1 MKYLVLFSMI
11 LIVASVTILMMPP
24 PLETET
30 EGFTPDRTDDDD
42 DDMYR
47 NLQQPAP
54 AGRSNASSTAGAADG
69 TSDHQHLLDG
79 LLAKHDRMFEAFE
92 NKVNAIKGVSATTT
106 QKNGI
111 ASTTETII

>member
-1 MKYLVLFSMI
+1 MKYFILFSMI

-24 PLETET
+24 SETET

-42 DDMYR
+42 GMYR

-54 AGRSNASSTAGAADG
+54 AGHRRNASSTAGAADG

-79 LLAKHDRMFEAFE
+79 LLAKHDRLFEAFE
-92 NKVNAIKGVSATTT
+92 NKVKNIPGVSATTT

>member
-1 MKYLVLFSMI
+1 MKYFVLFSMI
-11 LIVASVTILMMPP
+11 LIVVSVIILMMPP
-24 PLETET
+24 LEKER
-30 EGFTPDRTDDDD
+30 EGFTPDRTDDD

-54 AGRSNASSTAGAADG
+54 AGCSNASSTAGAADG

-79 LLAKHDRMFEAFE
+79 LLAKHDRLFEDFE
-92 NKVNAIKGVSATTT
+92 YKVKTIAGVSATTT

-111 ASTTETII
+111 ASTTEKFI

>member
-1 MKYLVLFSMI
+1 MKYFVLFSMI
-11 LIVASVTILMMPP
+11 LIVVSVAILMMPQH
-24 PLETET
+24 ETET
-30 EGFTPDRTDDDD
+30 EGFTPHRTDDD

-54 AGRSNASSTAGAADG
+54 AGCSNASSTAGAADG
-69 TSDHQHLLDG
+69 TSDHPHLLDG

-92 NKVNAIKGVSATTT
+92 NKVNRIKGVSATTT

-111 ASTTETII
+111 ASTTEKII